1 MIEIYLRCC
10 RLIGLL
16 GAPTRKVFLVYSKGQ
31 GSLSKATLLQ
41 VVTFPKACSVSSAAL
56 SCCAAA
62 LSGGCYSLLLVLSLL
77 DDALYSVVVVQS
89 VHSAYIQQCSA
100 ALPDWLNAVRKLSSV
115 CTETLSLFKP
125 CRVPILHIWSK
136 LILKFVQ
143 FWKVWNSYCLN
154 VVKYYLA

>member
-1 MIEIYLRCC
+1 MSHTVAEEATVDDWDLPA
-10 RLIGLL
+10 LPLL
-16 GAPTRKVFLVYSKGQ
+16 LSFNWPSRGSNEKGFLVYSKGQ

-56 SCCAAA
+56 SCCG
-62 LSGGCYSLLLVLSLL
+62 GGCYSLLLVLSLL

-125 CRVPILHIWSK
+125 CRVPILHIYSK
-136 LILKFVQ
+136 FE
-143 FWKVWNSYCLN
+143 
-154 VVKYYLA
+154 KYEIVNAWM